1 FGPDGVDGGEGPG
14 RSSSRRRALWAAGA
28 VAQGG
33 VGQLEG
39 IVTGVEA
46 PTLPGMSAQE
56 EALADL
62 WATGVA
68 ADGHPTRF
76 LRAGLAEQGVV
87 AAADLVTLTHG
98 RKVVVGG
105 VVTHRQ
111 RPATASGTTFIGM
124 EDETGL
130 INVVVSLGCWARYGR
145 VARNAPALLVRG
157 RVERQGE
164 VVNIVAEKLE
174 PLPVAAAPA
183 SRDFR

>member
-1 FGPDGVDGGEGPG
+1 MDTARPT
-14 RSSSRRRALWAAGA
+14 SRRRAIWESGA
-28 VAQGG
+28 VAQAVNAGR
-33 VGQLEG
+33 LPG
-39 IVTGVEA
+39 IVTGTVA
-46 PTLPGMSAQE
+46 PQLPGMSDQE

-76 LRAGLAEQGVV
+76 LREALNLMGVV
-87 AAADLVTLTHG
+87 PAIDLATLEHG
-98 RKVVVGG
+98 SKVLVGG

-130 INVVVSLGCWARYGR
+130 MNIVVSVGCWQRYR
-145 VARNAPALLVRG
+145 KVARNAPALFIRG
-157 RVERQGE
+157 RVERQE
-164 VVNIVAEKLE
+164 AVVNIVAEKIE
-174 PLPVAAAPA
+174 PLPLGTGAASDAPMR